1 MTDSRTGEFNRETLH
16 QEDAYRDG
24 FPDDFPNDRPADLPG
39 DPDLRRTRVMEGL
52 ENDVRSDSEGGTFRE
67 ELSRET
73 RTFGAADPADTF
85 YHSVDYSYAEYPGT
99 MDENGVYRTSCYDD
113 IPGAEWENGDFS
125 GDSNGEESGGRDE
138 YGFND
143 IPRKRKQHH
152 KKHYML
158 RFAVVLAVFLGAA
171 GFLMSSVFDVQK
183 YEVTGNHY
191 YSDQE
196 VVNISNAA
204 TGVNIFRR
212 DNVKNIRRRL
222 LANPYFTE
230 VKVKRKLPSTMVI
243 QVTER
248 KQTAAFLYGASYI
261 VVDGNGLVLRKTDV
275 KPEITLI
282 QGFHLTR
289 MDVGKKIGVEETSM
303 LDQTLDML
311 ASTRKGN
318 FYFKQIDA
326 SSVMVRGHVTDTL
339 LVKGSPRQ
347 LKNVIDNGDL
357 QKVVSKL
364 FRGGIRRGTL
374 SVGEENYISFSPKV

>member
-1 MTDSRTGEFNRETLH
+1 MTDSRTGEFNRDMGLRG
-16 QEDAYRDG
+16 EDCREEFPADFPEDSSEN
-24 FPDDFPNDRPADLPG
+24 FPDR
-39 DPDLRRTRVMEGL
+39 RRTRVMEEPVFGSPADDL
-52 ENDVRSDSEGGTFRE
+52 SGSGNGASRE

-73 RTFGAADPADTF
+73 RTFGAVDPSDTF

-99 MDENGVYRTSCYDD
+99 MDENGVYRTSYYNDA
-113 IPGAEWENGDFS
+113 PGDGWE
-125 GDSNGEESGGRDE
+125 DSASRSDSREEAVRDE

-143 IPRKRKQHH
+143 IPRERKKHH
-152 KKHYML
+152 KKHYLL
-158 RFAVVLAVFLGAA
+158 RFAVVLAVLLGAA

-196 VVNISNAA
+196 VVNISDAA

-212 DNVKNIRRRL
+212 DNVKNIKKRL
-222 LANPYFTE
+222 LANPYFTD

-248 KQTAAFLYGASYI
+248 KQTAAFLYGDSYI
-261 VVDGNGLVLRKTDV
+261 VVDGNGLVLRRTDV

-282 QGFHLTR
+282 RGFHLTR

-311 ASTRKGN
+311 SATRKGN

-339 LVKGSPRQ
+339 LVKGSPKQ
-347 LKNVIDNGDL
+347 LENVIKNGDL

-364 FRGGIRRGTL
+364 FRSGIRRGTL
-374 SVGEENYISFSPKV
+374 SVGEENYISFSPEV

>member
-1 MTDSRTGEFNRETLH
+1 
-16 QEDAYRDG
+16 
-24 FPDDFPNDRPADLPG
+24 
-39 DPDLRRTRVMEGL
+39 
-52 ENDVRSDSEGGTFRE
+52 
-67 ELSRET
+67 
-73 RTFGAADPADTF
+73 
-85 YHSVDYSYAEYPGT
+85 
-99 MDENGVYRTSCYDD
+99 
-113 IPGAEWENGDFS
+113 
-125 GDSNGEESGGRDE
+125 
-138 YGFND
+138 
-143 IPRKRKQHH
+143 
-152 KKHYML
+152 
-158 RFAVVLAVFLGAA
+158 
-171 GFLMSSVFDVQK
+171 MSSVFDVQK

-212 DNVKNIRRRL
+212 DNVKNIRSRL

-275 KPEITLI
+275 RPEITLI

-339 LVKGSPRQ
+339 LKGSPRQ

-374 SVGEENYISFSPKV
+374 SVGEENYISFSPEV